1 MSTAPADVE
10 RTVTSFLTSI
20 EKLPEGFDATTPLYA
35 GGADLDSLET
45 AELSATLEDELG
57 RDPYSAGDM
66 PQTLADI
73 QAFYA
78 AVDATS

>member
-10 RTVTSFLTSI
+10 RTVVAFLTSLD
-20 EKLPEGFDATTPLYA
+20 KLPEGFDATTPLYV

-45 AELSATLEDELG
+45 AELSATLEDEHG
-57 RDPYSAGDM
+57 SDPYSAGDM

-78 AVDATS
+78 SVAGAS